1 MTTLTFRVARRL
13 RVALALGLAFAPTAM
28 AQPAPDECVERLER
42 AGQQYRDQQFAE
54 VERLVVECVD
64 RLSLPAGR
72 MDEGFRLLTLA
83 YLRENLL
90 AEAQA
95 TVIKHLAWSFTYEP
109 DEVRDPPLYVALFRV
124 IKAQLTVPPAAL
136 IASATPTGAPSGPPP
151 VEPEPAVTTADS
163 PAETTQT
170 EPPPAPGGAH
180 DGVGLVEGQNT
191 DVTPTRYG
199 GGLETIPGTT
209 PAGGLMTPTPLT
221 SGEPLDFASVMPEIV
236 GGPEAIRLD
245 YPAFERLSGIEGRVV
260 IKFVVGA
267 DGKVSDVEILRSAGA
282 GLDRAAMDAFQRL
295 EFTPGRQ
302 NGQPVAVRTTLTF
315 HFSTG
320 GGDD

>member
-1 MTTLTFRVARRL
+1 
-13 RVALALGLAFAPTAM
+13 
-28 AQPAPDECVERLER
+28 
-42 AGQQYRDQQFAE
+42 
-54 VERLVVECVD
+54 
-64 RLSLPAGR
+64 
-72 MDEGFRLLTLA
+72 
-83 YLRENLL
+83 
-90 AEAQA
+90 
-95 TVIKHLAWSFTYEP
+95 
-109 DEVRDPPLYVALFRV
+109 V

-136 IASATPTGAPSGPPP
+136 IASSTPAGAPADPPP
-151 VEPEPAVTTADS
+151 AEPEPASTAADEE
-163 PAETTQT
+163 PQGTQAD
-170 EPPPAPGGAH
+170 PPPGPGGAH
-180 DGVGLVEGQNT
+180 DGVGLVEGRNT
-191 DVTPTRYG
+191 DVTPTRYD

-209 PAGGLMTPTPLT
+209 PAGGLMAPTPLT

-282 GLDRAAMDAFQRL
+282 GLDRAAMDAFERL